1 MKLLKNFI
9 FIALMGMTMGA
20 CDWYSD
26 PLELVYPGTDLSGN
40 KEENKESELIKDVE
54 QVLATSSDEV
64 WEITKE
70 AVNRASEGDVTV
82 YIFFNVEEG
91 KCQMKSTVNPKLVSC
106 EYKTS
111 VNEEENVVLSFVG
124 SDLKTILGDESFE
137 VTNAK
142 VSSVTCKGVESGT
155 EYTWKRAER
164 AEMDALMTEEE
175 KVETLLASVEEGG
188 GWKIDLDV
196 NACYFIFDTEQKTVI
211 TKSEREPQNVS
222 GTYSLVLTDEGKV
235 ELTLVQSHFE
245 TLTQES
251 VLVITGYD
259 ENSITCQGK
268 SNGISYTMIK
278 VAKAE
283 MDNIKTPEQQLI
295 EKMFEIGWGSGVIRS
310 ASDGNFV
317 AYYYLTKDDHTVHF
331 LSYANQTVT
340 RKNVVATVVEE
351 GVLTFQET
359 VTVGSDALTAIKVKE
374 DGVELTGLTATNK
387 LVNNV
392 SYGKDK
398 TSLYKMVDW
407 IKLPGGG
414 QPQFKNARCTL
425 STNLQDEYNK
435 IPGFDNI
442 PIFEW
447 NGDWASIVIYADNYY
462 FMLYQGGNMTPI
474 EGTDIIRFNK
484 DAGLNPIYG
493 TDINKVK
500 SDYPNIYG
508 FLFDEDH
515 IIVRSN
521 ETPEAGLYVF
531 SISSDS
537 FIYWPQPVFQ

>member
-20 CDWYSD
+20 CDWNSD

-40 KEENKESELIKDVE
+40 KEDNKESELIKDVE
-54 QVLATSSDEV
+54 QVLTTSSDEV
-64 WEITKE
+64 WKIIKE
-70 AVNRASEGDVTV
+70 DVTV
-82 YIFFNVEEG
+82 YIFFNVGEG
-91 KCQMKSTVNPKLVSC
+91 KYQMKSTENPKLFSS

-111 VNEEENVVLSFVG
+111 VNENENVVLSFVG
-124 SDLKTILGDESFE
+124 SDLKTILGDENFE

-155 EYTWKRAER
+155 EYVWKRADR
-164 AEMDALMTEEE
+164 SEMDALMTEDE
-175 KVETLLASVEEGG
+175 KVEALLASVEQGG

-196 NACYFIFDTEQKTVI
+196 NACYFIFDVEQKTAI

-222 GTYSLVLTDEGKV
+222 GAYSLTLNNEGKV

-245 TLTQES
+245 ALTQES
-251 VLVITGYD
+251 VLVVTSYD

-268 SNGISYTMIK
+268 SNGTSYTMTK
-278 VAKAE
+278 VTKAE

-351 GVLTFQET
+351 DVLTLQET
-359 VTVGSDALTAIKVKE
+359 VTVGSDMLSAIKLK
-374 DGVELTGLTATNK
+374 DNGVELTGLTAANK
-387 LVNNV
+387 LVENL
-392 SYGKDK
+392 SYQRDK
-398 TSLYKMVDW
+398 QTVKKMSEW
-407 IKLPGGG
+407 IKLGYPDM
-414 QPQFKNARCTL
+414 PQFKEERCIV
-425 STNLQDEYNK
+425 STDLTEELNK
-435 IPGFDNI
+435 MGV
-442 PIFEW
+442 FEW
-447 NGDWASIVIYADNYY
+447 NGDWNSIVILYENNYY
-462 FMLYQGGNMTPI
+462 YMLFQSNNMTPL
-474 EGTDIIRFNK
+474 EGVDVIRFDK
-484 DAGLNPIYG
+484 SKGLRQDDWIGGRDLSVITSNF
-493 TDINKVK
+493 KK
-500 SDYPNIYG
+500 MYG

-521 ETPEAGLYVF
+521 EAPEAGLYVF
-531 SISSDS
+531 SISSDN
-537 FIYWPQPVFQ
+537 FIYWPKPVF

>member
-20 CDWYSD
+20 CDWNSD

-40 KEENKESELIKDVE
+40 KEDNKESELIKDVE
-54 QVLATSSDEV
+54 QVLTTSSDEV
-64 WEITKE
+64 WKITKE

-82 YIFFNVEEG
+82 YIFFNVGEG
-91 KCQMKSTVNPKLVSC
+91 KYQMKSTENPKLFSS

-111 VNEEENVVLSFVG
+111 VNENENVVLSFVG
-124 SDLKTILGDESFE
+124 SDLKTILGDENFE

-155 EYTWKRAER
+155 EYVWKRADR
-164 AEMDALMTEEE
+164 SEMDALMTEDE
-175 KVETLLASVEEGG
+175 KVEALLASVEQGG

-196 NACYFIFDTEQKTVI
+196 NACYFIFDVEQKTVI

-222 GTYSLVLTDEGKV
+222 GAYSLTLNNEGKV
-235 ELTLVQSHFE
+235 ELTLAQSHFE
-245 TLTQES
+245 ALTQES
-251 VLVITGYD
+251 VLVVTSYD

-268 SNGISYTMIK
+268 SNGTSYTMTK
-278 VAKAE
+278 VTKAE

-351 GVLTFQET
+351 DVLTFQET
-359 VTVGSDALTAIKVKE
+359 VTIGSDVLSAIKLM
-374 DGVELTGLTATNK
+374 DNGVELTGLTAANK
-387 LVNNV
+387 LVENM
-392 SYGKDK
+392 SYGKTEVD
-398 TSLYKMVDW
+398 LYSMKDW
-407 IKLPGGG
+407 VKLGPGG
-414 QPQFKNARCTL
+414 QPEFKGQIVL
-425 STNLQDEYNK
+425 STNFQDEYSRL
-435 IPGFDNI
+435 PYGG
-442 PIFEW
+442 IFEW
-447 NGDWASIVIYADNYY
+447 NGSNSAIVIWVDNYY
-462 FMLYQGGNMTPI
+462 FMYYQGDNMYPM
-474 EGTDIIRFNK
+474 EGTDIIRLNK
-484 DAGLNPIYG
+484 NAGLMPGYG
-493 TDINKVK
+493 SDINTVK
-500 SDYPNIYG
+500 SNCPNIYS

-521 ETPEAGLYVF
+521 ETFKAGLYVF
-531 SISSDS
+531 SISSNS
-537 FIYWPQPVFQ
+537 FVYWPTPDL

>member
-1 MKLLKNFI
+1 
-9 FIALMGMTMGA
+9 MGA

-40 KEENKESELIKDVE
+40 KDDNKESELIKDVE
-54 QVLATSSDEV
+54 QVLATSADEV
-64 WEITKE
+64 WKIVKE
-70 AVNRASEGDVTV
+70 NVTV
-82 YIFFNVEEG
+82 YLFFNVEEG
-91 KCQMKSTVNPKLVSC
+91 KYQMKSTVNPKLVSY

-111 VNEEENVVLSFVG
+111 VNEEENVVLSFAG
-124 SDLKTILGDESFE
+124 SDLKTILGDETFV

-142 VSSVTCKGVESGT
+142 ISSITCKGQESNT
-155 EYTWKRAER
+155 EYVWKRTAR
-164 AEMDALMTEEE
+164 SEMDALMTEEE
-175 KVETLLASVEEGG
+175 KVESLFASVEEGG
-188 GWKIDLDV
+188 GWKIDLV

-222 GTYSLVLTDEGKV
+222 GTYSLVLNNEGKV

-245 TLTQES
+245 TLTKEN
-251 VLVITGYD
+251 VLVVTEYN
-259 ENSITCQGK
+259 ENSITWQGK
-268 SNGISYTMIK
+268 SNGTSYIMTK
-278 VAKAE
+278 VTKAE

-295 EKMFEIGWGSGVIRS
+295 EKMFAQGWGSGVIRS
-310 ASDGNFV
+310 ASDGNFA
-317 AYYYLTKDDHTVHF
+317 AYYYVTKDDHTVHF
-331 LSYANQTVT
+331 LSYANKTVI
-340 RKNVVATVVEE
+340 RENIVATVTEE
-351 GVLTFQET
+351 GVLTFQKPIT
-359 VTVGSDALTAIKVKE
+359 VSGSSLSAIKVKE
-374 DGVELTGLTATNK
+374 DGVELVGLTAESK
-387 LVNNV
+387 LVGNV

-414 QPQFKNARCTL
+414 QPQFKNARCIL
-425 STNLQDEYNK
+425 SANLEAEYNRV
-435 IPGFDNI
+435 PAFDF

-447 NGDWASIVIYADNYY
+447 NGDWTSIVIYADNYY

-484 DAGLNPIYG
+484 DAGLAPGYG
-493 TDINKVK
+493 SDINKVK

-537 FIYWPQPVFQ
+537 FVYWPQPVFQ

>member
-9 FIALMGMTMGA
+9 CIALMSMAMGA
-20 CDWYSD
+20 CVWYSD

-40 KEENKESELIKDVE
+40 KDDNKESELIKDVE
-54 QVLATSSDEV
+54 QVLATSADEV
-64 WEITKE
+64 WKITKE
-70 AVNRASEGDVTV
+70 NVTV
-82 YIFFNVEEG
+82 YLFFNVEEG
-91 KCQMKSTVNPKLVSC
+91 KYQMKSTVNPKLVSY

-124 SDLKTILGDESFE
+124 SDLKTILGDETFV

-142 VSSVTCKGVESGT
+142 ISSITCKGQESNT
-155 EYTWKRAER
+155 EYVWKRTAR
-164 AEMDALMTEEE
+164 SEMDALMTEEE
-175 KVETLLASVEEGG
+175 KVESLLASVEEGG
-188 GWKIDLDV
+188 GWKIDLV

-222 GTYSLVLTDEGKV
+222 GTYSLVLNNEGKV

-245 TLTQES
+245 TLTKEN
-251 VLVITGYD
+251 VLVVTEYN
-259 ENSITCQGK
+259 ENSITWQGK
-268 SNGISYTMIK
+268 SNGTSYIMTK
-278 VAKAE
+278 VTKAE

-295 EKMFEIGWGSGVIRS
+295 EKMFAQGWGSGVIRS
-310 ASDGNFV
+310 ASDGNFA
-317 AYYYLTKDDHTVHF
+317 AYYYVTKDDHTVHF
-331 LSYANQTVT
+331 LSYANKTVV
-340 RKNVVATVVEE
+340 RENIVATVTEE
-351 GVLTFQET
+351 DVLTFQKP
-359 VTVGSDALTAIKVKE
+359 VTVSGSSLSAIKVKE
-374 DGVELTGLTATNK
+374 DGVELVGLTTESK
-387 LVNNV
+387 LVGNV

-414 QPQFKNARCTL
+414 QPQFKNARCIL
-425 STNLQDEYNK
+425 SANLEAEYNRV
-435 IPGFDNI
+435 PAFDF

-447 NGDWASIVIYADNYY
+447 NGDWTSIVIYADNYY
-462 FMLYQGGNMTPI
+462 FMLYQGGNMTPM

-484 DAGLNPIYG
+484 DAGLAPGYG
-493 TDINKVK
+493 SDINKVK

-537 FIYWPQPVFQ
+537 FVYWPQPVFQ

>member
-20 CDWYSD
+20 CDWNSD

-40 KEENKESELIKDVE
+40 KEDNKESELIKDVE
-54 QVLATSSDEV
+54 QVLTTSSDEV
-64 WEITKE
+64 WKIIKE
-70 AVNRASEGDVTV
+70 DVTV
-82 YIFFNVEEG
+82 YIFFNVGEG
-91 KCQMKSTVNPKLVSC
+91 KYQMKSTENPKLFSS

-111 VNEEENVVLSFVG
+111 VNENENVVLSFVG
-124 SDLKTILGDESFE
+124 SDLKTILGDENFE

-155 EYTWKRAER
+155 EYVWKRADR
-164 AEMDALMTEEE
+164 SEMDALMTEDE
-175 KVETLLASVEEGG
+175 KVEALLVSVEQGG

-196 NACYFIFDTEQKTVI
+196 NACYFIFDVEQKTVI

-222 GTYSLVLTDEGKV
+222 GAYSLTLNNEGKV
-235 ELTLVQSHFE
+235 ELTLAQSHFE
-245 TLTQES
+245 ALTQES
-251 VLVITGYD
+251 VLVVTSYD

-268 SNGISYTMIK
+268 SNGTSYTMIK

-340 RKNVVATVVEE
+340 RKNVVATVAEE
-351 GVLTFQET
+351 DVLTFQET
-359 VTVGSDALTAIKVKE
+359 VTIGSDVLSAIKLM
-374 DGVELTGLTATNK
+374 DNGVELTGLTAANK
-387 LVNNV
+387 LVENV

-398 TSLYKMVDW
+398 TSLYEMVDW

-414 QPQFKNARCTL
+414 QPQFKNARCIL
-425 STNLQDEYNK
+425 SANLEAEYNRV
-435 IPGFDNI
+435 PAFDF

-447 NGDWASIVIYADNYY
+447 NGDWTSIVIYADNYY

-484 DAGLNPIYG
+484 DAGLAPGYG
-493 TDINKVK
+493 SDINKVK

-531 SISSDS
+531 GISSDS

>member
-20 CDWYSD
+20 CDWNSD

-40 KEENKESELIKDVE
+40 KEDNKESELIKDVE
-54 QVLATSSDEV
+54 QVLTTSSDEV
-64 WEITKE
+64 WKITKE

-82 YIFFNVEEG
+82 YIFFNVGEG
-91 KCQMKSTVNPKLVSC
+91 KYQMKSTENPKLFSS

-111 VNEEENVVLSFVG
+111 VNENENVVLSFVG
-124 SDLKTILGDESFE
+124 SDLKTILGDENFE

-155 EYTWKRAER
+155 EYVWKRADR
-164 AEMDALMTEEE
+164 SEMDALMTEDE
-175 KVETLLASVEEGG
+175 KVEALLASVEQGG

-196 NACYFIFDTEQKTVI
+196 NACYFIFDVEQKTVI

-222 GTYSLVLTDEGKV
+222 GTYSLTLNNEGKV

-245 TLTQES
+245 ALTQES
-251 VLVITGYD
+251 VLVVTGYD
-259 ENSITCQGK
+259 ENSITCLGK
-268 SNGISYTMIK
+268 SNGTSYTMIK

-310 ASDGNFV
+310 ASDRNFV

-340 RKNVVATVVEE
+340 RKNVVATVAEE
-351 GVLTFQET
+351 DVLTFQET
-359 VTVGSDALTAIKVKE
+359 VTIGSDVLSAIKLM
-374 DGVELTGLTATNK
+374 DNGVELTGLTAANK

-398 TSLYKMVDW
+398 TSLYEMVDW

-414 QPQFKNARCTL
+414 QPQFKNAKCTL
-425 STNLQDEYNK
+425 SANLQDEYNK
-435 IPGFDNI
+435 IPGFDGI

-447 NGDWASIVIYADNYY
+447 NGDWTSIVIYADNYY
-462 FMLYQGGNMTPI
+462 FMLYQGGSMTPI

-484 DAGLNPIYG
+484 DAGLASGYG
-493 TDINKVK
+493 SDINKVK

-531 SISSDS
+531 GISSDS

>member
-40 KEENKESELIKDVE
+40 KEDNKKSELIKDVE
-54 QVLATSSDEV
+54 QVLTTSSDEV
-64 WEITKE
+64 WKIVKE
-70 AVNRASEGDVTV
+70 DVTV
-82 YIFFNVEEG
+82 YIFFNVGEG
-91 KCQMKSTVNPKLVSC
+91 KYQMKSTENPKLFSS

-111 VNEEENVVLSFVG
+111 VNEEEKVVLSFVG
-124 SDLKTILGDESFE
+124 SDLKAMLGDESFE

-155 EYTWKRAER
+155 EYVWKRADR
-164 AEMDALMTEEE
+164 SEMDALMTEDE
-175 KVETLLASVEEGG
+175 KVEALLASVEQGG

-196 NACYFIFDTEQKTVI
+196 NACYFIFDVEQKTVI

-222 GTYSLVLTDEGKV
+222 GTYSLTLNNEGKV

-245 TLTQES
+245 ALTQEN
-251 VLVITGYD
+251 VLVVTGYD
-259 ENSITCQGK
+259 ENSITCLGK
-268 SNGISYTMIK
+268 SNGTSYTMTK
-278 VAKAE
+278 VTKAE

-340 RKNVVATVVEE
+340 RKNVVATVAEE
-351 GVLTFQET
+351 DVLTFQET
-359 VTVGSDALTAIKVKE
+359 VTIGSDVLSAIKLM
-374 DGVELTGLTATNK
+374 DNGVELTGLTAANK

-398 TSLYKMVDW
+398 TSLYEMVDW

-414 QPQFKNARCTL
+414 QPQFKNAKCTL
-425 STNLQDEYNK
+425 SANLQDEYNK
-435 IPGFDNI
+435 IPGFDGI

-447 NGDWASIVIYADNYY
+447 NGDWTSIVIYADNYY

-484 DAGLNPIYG
+484 DAGLASGYG
-493 TDINKVK
+493 SDINKVK

-531 SISSDS
+531 GISSDS

>member
-9 FIALMGMTMGA
+9 FIALMGMAMGA

-40 KEENKESELIKDVE
+40 KEDNKESELIKDVE
-54 QVLATSSDEV
+54 QVLVTSSDEV
-64 WEITKE
+64 WKITKDE
-70 AVNRASEGDVTV
+70 VNV
-82 YIFFNVEEG
+82 YVFFNVEEG
-91 KCQMKSTVNPKLVSC
+91 KCQMKSTVNPKLVSY

-124 SDLKTILGDESFE
+124 SDLKTILGDETFII
-137 VTNAK
+137 TNAK
-142 VSSVTCKGVESGT
+142 VSSVTCKGQDSNT
-155 EYTWKRAER
+155 EYVWKRTER
-164 AEMDALMTEEE
+164 SEMDALMTEEE
-175 KVETLLASVEEGG
+175 KVETLLGSVEEGG
-188 GWKIDLDV
+188 GWKIDLGV
-196 NACYFIFDTEQKTVI
+196 NACYFIFDTTQKTVI

-222 GTYSLVLTDEGKV
+222 GTYSLALNNEGKV
-235 ELTLVQSHFE
+235 ELTLLQSHFE
-245 TLTQES
+245 VLTQES
-251 VLVITGYD
+251 VLVVTGYD
-259 ENSITCQGK
+259 ENSIIYQGK
-268 SNGISYTMIK
+268 SNGISYTMTK
-278 VAKAE
+278 VAKSE

-295 EKMFEIGWGSGVIRS
+295 EKIFEIGWGSGVIRS
-310 ASDGNFV
+310 ISDGNFV
-317 AYYYLTKDDHTVHF
+317 TYYYMTKDDHTVHF
-331 LSYANQTVT
+331 LSYANQAVT
-340 RKNVVATVVEE
+340 RKNVVATVLEE
-351 GVLTFQET
+351 DVLTFQET
-359 VTVGSDALTAIKVKE
+359 VTVGNSSLSAIKVKD
-374 DGVELTGLTATNK
+374 DGVELVGLAAENK
-387 LVNNV
+387 LVTNV

-425 STNLQDEYNK
+425 SANLEAEYNRV
-435 IPGFDNI
+435 PAFDF

-484 DAGLNPIYG
+484 DAGLAPGYG
-493 TDINKVK
+493 SDMNKVK

>member
-1 MKLLKNFI
+1 
-9 FIALMGMTMGA
+9 
-20 CDWYSD
+20 
-26 PLELVYPGTDLSGN
+26 
-40 KEENKESELIKDVE
+40 
-54 QVLATSSDEV
+54 
-64 WEITKE
+64 
-70 AVNRASEGDVTV
+70 
-82 YIFFNVEEG
+82 
-91 KCQMKSTVNPKLVSC
+91 MKSEENPKLFSS

-111 VNEEENVVLSFVG
+111 VNENENVVLSFVG
-124 SDLKTILGDESFE
+124 SDLKTILGDENFE

-142 VSSVTCKGVESGT
+142 VSSITCKGVESGT
-155 EYTWKRAER
+155 EYVWKRADR
-164 AEMDALMTEEE
+164 SEMDALMTEDE
-175 KVETLLASVEEGG
+175 KVEALLASVEQGG

-196 NACYFIFDTEQKTVI
+196 NACYFIFDVEQKTVI

-222 GTYSLVLTDEGKV
+222 GTYSLTLNNEGKV

-245 TLTQES
+245 ALTQEN
-251 VLVITGYD
+251 VLVVTGYD
-259 ENSITCQGK
+259 ENSITCLGK
-268 SNGISYTMIK
+268 SNGTSYTMTK
-278 VAKAE
+278 VTKAE

-351 GVLTFQET
+351 DVLTFQET
-359 VTVGSDALTAIKVKE
+359 VTIGSDPLTAIKVKE

-414 QPQFKNARCTL
+414 QPQFKNAKCTL
-425 STNLQDEYNK
+425 SANLQDEYNK
-435 IPGFDNI
+435 IPGFDGI
-442 PIFEW
+442 PVFEW
-447 NGDWASIVIYADNYY
+447 NGDWTSIVIYADNYY

-484 DAGLNPIYG
+484 DAGLASGYG
-493 TDINKVK
+493 SDINKVK

-531 SISSDS
+531 GISSDS

>member
-20 CDWYSD
+20 CDWNSD

-40 KEENKESELIKDVE
+40 KEDNKESELIKDVE
-54 QVLATSSDEV
+54 QVLTTSSDEV
-64 WEITKE
+64 WKIIKE
-70 AVNRASEGDVTV
+70 DVTV
-82 YIFFNVEEG
+82 YIFFNVGEG
-91 KCQMKSTVNPKLVSC
+91 KYQMKSTENPKLFSS

-111 VNEEENVVLSFVG
+111 VNENENVVLSFVG
-124 SDLKTILGDESFE
+124 SDLKTILGDENFE

-155 EYTWKRAER
+155 EYVWKRADR
-164 AEMDALMTEEE
+164 SEMDALMTEDE
-175 KVETLLASVEEGG
+175 KVEALLVSVEQGG

-196 NACYFIFDTEQKTVI
+196 NACYFIFDVEQKTVI

-222 GTYSLVLTDEGKV
+222 GAYSLALNNEGKV

-251 VLVITGYD
+251 VLVVTSYD
-259 ENSITCQGK
+259 ENSIICQGK
-268 SNGISYTMIK
+268 SNGISYTMTK
-278 VAKAE
+278 VSKAE

-317 AYYYLTKDDHTVHF
+317 AYYYVTKDDHTVHF
-331 LSYANQTVT
+331 LNYANQIVT
-340 RKNVVATVVEE
+340 RKNVEATVVEE

-359 VTVGSDALTAIKVKE
+359 VTVGSDMLSAIKVKE
-374 DGVELTGLTATNK
+374 DGVELTGLTAANK
-387 LVNNV
+387 LVENV

-398 TSLYKMVDW
+398 TSLYKMAEWV
-407 IKLPGGG
+407 KLPGRG
-414 QPQFKNARCTL
+414 QPQFKNARCIL
-425 STNLQDEYNK
+425 SANLEAEYNRV
-435 IPGFDNI
+435 PAFDF

-447 NGDWASIVIYADNYY
+447 NGDYASIVIFYDKYY

-484 DAGLNPIYG
+484 DAGLIKFTDPNTYG
-493 TDINKVK
+493 TDINVVK
-500 SDYPNIYG
+500 SNYPNIYG
-508 FLFDEDH
+508 FLFGEDH

-531 SISSDS
+531 GISSDS

>member
-20 CDWYSD
+20 CDWNSD

-40 KEENKESELIKDVE
+40 KEDNKESELIKDVE
-54 QVLATSSDEV
+54 QVLTTSSDEV
-64 WEITKE
+64 WKIIKE
-70 AVNRASEGDVTV
+70 DVTV
-82 YIFFNVEEG
+82 YIFFNVGEG
-91 KCQMKSTVNPKLVSC
+91 KYQMKSTENPKLFSS

-111 VNEEENVVLSFVG
+111 VNENENVVLSFVG
-124 SDLKTILGDESFE
+124 SDLKTILGDENFE

-155 EYTWKRAER
+155 EYVWKRADR
-164 AEMDALMTEEE
+164 SEMDALMTEDE
-175 KVETLLASVEEGG
+175 KVEALLASVEQGG

-196 NACYFIFDTEQKTVI
+196 NACYFIFDVEQKTAI

-222 GTYSLVLTDEGKV
+222 GAYSLTLNNEGKV

-245 TLTQES
+245 ALTQES
-251 VLVITGYD
+251 VLVVTSYD

-268 SNGISYTMIK
+268 SNGTSYTMTK
-278 VAKAE
+278 VTKAE
-283 MDNIKTPEQQLI
+283 MDNIKTPELQLI

-351 GVLTFQET
+351 DVLTFQET

-414 QPQFKNARCTL
+414 QPQFKNAKCTL
-425 STNLQDEYNK
+425 SANLQDEYNK
-435 IPGFDNI
+435 IPGFDGI
-442 PIFEW
+442 PVFEW
-447 NGDWASIVIYADNYY
+447 NGDWTSIVIYADNYY

-484 DAGLNPIYG
+484 DAGLASGYG
-493 TDINKVK
+493 SDINKVK

-531 SISSDS
+531 GISSDS

>member
-20 CDWYSD
+20 CDWNSD

-40 KEENKESELIKDVE
+40 KEDNKESELIKDVE
-54 QVLATSSDEV
+54 QVLTTSSDEV
-64 WEITKE
+64 WKITKE
-70 AVNRASEGDVTV
+70 DVTV
-82 YIFFNVEEG
+82 YIFFNVGEG
-91 KCQMKSTVNPKLVSC
+91 KYQMKSTENPKLFSS
-106 EYKTS
+106 EYKTL
-111 VNEEENVVLSFVG
+111 VNENENVVLSFVG
-124 SDLKTILGDESFE
+124 SDLKTILGDENFE

-155 EYTWKRAER
+155 EYVWKRADR
-164 AEMDALMTEEE
+164 SEMDALMTEDE
-175 KVETLLASVEEGG
+175 KVEALLASVEQGG

-196 NACYFIFDTEQKTVI
+196 NACYFIFDVEQKTVI

-222 GTYSLVLTDEGKV
+222 GAYSLTLNNEGKV

-245 TLTQES
+245 ALTQES
-251 VLVITGYD
+251 VLVVTGYD

-268 SNGISYTMIK
+268 SNGTSYTMTK
-278 VAKAE
+278 VTKAE

-340 RKNVVATVVEE
+340 RKNVVATVAEE
-351 GVLTFQET
+351 DVLTFQET
-359 VTVGSDALTAIKVKE
+359 VTVGSDVLSAIKLK
-374 DGVELTGLTATNK
+374 DNGVELTGLTASNK
-387 LVNNV
+387 LVENV

-407 IKLPGGG
+407 IKLSSGG
-414 QPQFKNARCTL
+414 QPQFKNAKCTL
-425 STNLQDEYNK
+425 STNLEDEYNR
-435 IPGFDNI
+435 IPVINGI
-442 PIFEW
+442 PVFEW
-447 NGDWASIVIYADNYY
+447 NGDWTSIVIYVDNYY
-462 FMLYQGGNMTPI
+462 FMYYQGNNMTPM
-474 EGTDIIRFNK
+474 EGTDVIRFNK
-484 DAGLNPIYG
+484 DAGLMAGYG
-493 TDINKVK
+493 SNIEMVK
-500 SDYPNIYG
+500 SNYPNIYG
-508 FLFDEDH
+508 FLFGEDH

-531 SISSDS
+531 GISSES

>member
-20 CDWYSD
+20 CDWNSD

-40 KEENKESELIKDVE
+40 KEDNKESELIKDVE
-54 QVLATSSDEV
+54 QVLTTSSDEV
-64 WEITKE
+64 WKIIKE
-70 AVNRASEGDVTV
+70 DVTV
-82 YIFFNVEEG
+82 YIFFNVGEG
-91 KCQMKSTVNPKLVSC
+91 KYQMKSTENPKLFSS

-111 VNEEENVVLSFVG
+111 VNENENVVLSFVG
-124 SDLKTILGDESFE
+124 SDLKTILGDENFE

-155 EYTWKRAER
+155 EYVWKRADR
-164 AEMDALMTEEE
+164 SEMDALMTEDE
-175 KVETLLASVEEGG
+175 KVEALLASVEQGG

-196 NACYFIFDTEQKTVI
+196 NACYFIFDVEQKTAI

-222 GTYSLVLTDEGKV
+222 GTYSLTLNNEGKV

-245 TLTQES
+245 ALTQES
-251 VLVITGYD
+251 VLVVTGYD
-259 ENSITCQGK
+259 ENSITCLGK
-268 SNGISYTMIK
+268 SNGISYTMTK
-278 VAKAE
+278 VTKAE

-340 RKNVVATVVEE
+340 RKNVVATVAEE
-351 GVLTFQET
+351 DVLTFQET
-359 VTVGSDALTAIKVKE
+359 VTVGSDVLSAIKLK
-374 DGVELTGLTATNK
+374 DNGVELTGLTASNK
-387 LVNNV
+387 LVENV

-407 IKLPGGG
+407 IKLSSGG
-414 QPQFKNARCTL
+414 QPQFKNAKCTL
-425 STNLQDEYNK
+425 STNLEDEYNR
-435 IPGFDNI
+435 IPVINGI
-442 PIFEW
+442 PVFEW
-447 NGDWASIVIYADNYY
+447 NGDWTSIVIYVDNYY
-462 FMLYQGGNMTPI
+462 FMYYQGNNMTPM
-474 EGTDIIRFNK
+474 EGTDVIRFNK
-484 DAGLNPIYG
+484 DAGLMAGYG
-493 TDINKVK
+493 SNIEMVK
-500 SDYPNIYG
+500 SNYPNIYG
-508 FLFDEDH
+508 FLFGEDH

-521 ETPEAGLYVF
+521 ETPGAGLYVF
-531 SISSDS
+531 GISSDS

>member
-20 CDWYSD
+20 CDWNSD

-40 KEENKESELIKDVE
+40 KEDNKESELIKDVE
-54 QVLATSSDEV
+54 QVLTTSSDEV
-64 WEITKE
+64 WKITKE

-82 YIFFNVEEG
+82 YIFFNVGEG
-91 KCQMKSTVNPKLVSC
+91 KYQMKSTENPKLFSS

-111 VNEEENVVLSFVG
+111 VNENENVVLSFVG
-124 SDLKTILGDESFE
+124 SDLKTILGDENFE

-155 EYTWKRAER
+155 EYVWKRADR
-164 AEMDALMTEEE
+164 SEMDALMTEDE
-175 KVETLLASVEEGG
+175 KVEALLASVEQGG

-196 NACYFIFDTEQKTVI
+196 NACYFIFDVEQKTVI

-222 GTYSLVLTDEGKV
+222 GTYSLTLNNEGKV

-245 TLTQES
+245 ALTQES
-251 VLVITGYD
+251 VLVVTGYD
-259 ENSITCQGK
+259 ENSITCLGK
-268 SNGISYTMIK
+268 SNGTSYTMTK
-278 VAKAE
+278 VTKAE

-340 RKNVVATVVEE
+340 RKNVVATVAEE
-351 GVLTFQET
+351 DVLTFQET
-359 VTVGSDALTAIKVKE
+359 VTIGSDVLSAIKLK
-374 DGVELTGLTATNK
+374 DNGVELTGLTGANK
-387 LVNNV
+387 LVENV

-398 TSLYKMVDW
+398 TSLYKMADW
-407 IKLPGGG
+407 IKLPNGG

-447 NGDWASIVIYADNYY
+447 NGDWTSIVIYADNYY

-484 DAGLNPIYG
+484 DAGLASGYG
-493 TDINKVK
+493 SDINKVK

-531 SISSDS
+531 GISSDS

>member
-20 CDWYSD
+20 CDWNSD

-40 KEENKESELIKDVE
+40 KEDNKESELIKDVE
-54 QVLATSSDEV
+54 QVLTTSSDEV
-64 WEITKE
+64 WKIIKE
-70 AVNRASEGDVTV
+70 DVTV
-82 YIFFNVEEG
+82 YIFFNVGEG
-91 KCQMKSTVNPKLVSC
+91 KYQMKSTENPKLFSS

-111 VNEEENVVLSFVG
+111 VNENENVVLSFVG
-124 SDLKTILGDESFE
+124 SDLKTILGDENFE

-155 EYTWKRAER
+155 EYVWKRADR
-164 AEMDALMTEEE
+164 SEMDALMTEDE
-175 KVETLLASVEEGG
+175 KVEALLASVEQGG

-196 NACYFIFDTEQKTVI
+196 NACYFIFDVEQKTVI

-222 GTYSLVLTDEGKV
+222 GTYSLTLNNEGKV

-245 TLTQES
+245 ALTQES
-251 VLVITGYD
+251 VLVVTGYD
-259 ENSITCQGK
+259 ENSITCLGK
-268 SNGISYTMIK
+268 SNGTSYTMTK
-278 VAKAE
+278 VTKAE

-340 RKNVVATVVEE
+340 RKNVVATVAEE
-351 GVLTFQET
+351 DVLTFQET
-359 VTVGSDALTAIKVKE
+359 VTVGSDVLSAIKLK
-374 DGVELTGLTATNK
+374 DNGVELTGLTASNK
-387 LVNNV
+387 LVENV

-407 IKLPGGG
+407 IKLSSGG
-414 QPQFKNARCTL
+414 QPQFKNAKCTL
-425 STNLQDEYNK
+425 STNLEDEYNR
-435 IPGFDNI
+435 IPVINGI
-442 PIFEW
+442 PVFEW
-447 NGDWASIVIYADNYY
+447 NGDWTSIVIYVDNYY
-462 FMLYQGGNMTPI
+462 FMYYQGNNMTPM
-474 EGTDIIRFNK
+474 EGTDVIRFNK
-484 DAGLNPIYG
+484 DAGLMAGYG
-493 TDINKVK
+493 SNIEMVK
-500 SDYPNIYG
+500 SNYPNIYG
-508 FLFDEDH
+508 FLFGEDH

-531 SISSDS
+531 GISSDS

>member
-20 CDWYSD
+20 CDWNSD

-40 KEENKESELIKDVE
+40 KEDNKESELIKDVE
-54 QVLATSSDEV
+54 QVLTTSSDEV
-64 WEITKE
+64 WKITKE

-82 YIFFNVEEG
+82 YIFFNVGEG
-91 KCQMKSTVNPKLVSC
+91 KYQMKSTENPKLFSS

-111 VNEEENVVLSFVG
+111 VNENENVVLSFVG
-124 SDLKTILGDESFE
+124 SDLKTILGDENFE

-155 EYTWKRAER
+155 EYVWKRADR
-164 AEMDALMTEEE
+164 SEMDALMTEDE
-175 KVETLLASVEEGG
+175 KVEALLASVEQGG

-196 NACYFIFDTEQKTVI
+196 NACYFIFDVEQKTVI

-222 GTYSLVLTDEGKV
+222 GTYSLTLNNEGKV

-245 TLTQES
+245 ALTQES
-251 VLVITGYD
+251 VLVVTSYD

-268 SNGISYTMIK
+268 SNGTSYTMTK
-278 VAKAE
+278 VTKAE

-340 RKNVVATVVEE
+340 RKNVVATVAEE
-351 GVLTFQET
+351 DVLTFQKT
-359 VTVGSDALTAIKVKE
+359 VTIGSDVLSAIKLK
-374 DGVELTGLTATNK
+374 DNGVELTGLTGANK
-387 LVNNV
+387 LVENV

-398 TSLYKMVDW
+398 TSLYKMADW
-407 IKLPGGG
+407 IKLPNGG

-447 NGDWASIVIYADNYY
+447 NGDWSSIVIHVDDYY
-462 FMLYQGGNMTPI
+462 FMYYQGNNMTPM
-474 EGTDIIRFNK
+474 EGTDVIRFNK
-484 DAGLNPIYG
+484 DAGLMAGYG
-493 TDINKVK
+493 SNIETVK
-500 SDYPNIYG
+500 SYCPNIYN
-508 FLFDEDH
+508 FLFNEDH
-515 IIVRSN
+515 IIVRNN
-521 ETPEAGLYVF
+521 ETPEAGLYLF

>member
-9 FIALMGMTMGA
+9 FIALMGMAMGA

-40 KEENKESELIKDVE
+40 KEDNKETELIKDVE
-54 QVLATSSDEV
+54 QVLVTSSDEV
-64 WEITKE
+64 WKITKE
-70 AVNRASEGDVTV
+70 DISV
-82 YIFFNVEEG
+82 YVFFNIEEG
-91 KCQMKSTVNPKLVSC
+91 KCQMKSTVNPKLVSY

-124 SDLKTILGDESFE
+124 SDLKTILGDETFVITS
-137 VTNAK
+137 AK
-142 VSSVTCKGVESGT
+142 VSSVTCKGQDSNT
-155 EYTWKRAER
+155 EYVWKRTDR
-164 AEMDALMTEEE
+164 SEMDALMTEEE
-175 KVETLLASVEEGG
+175 KVETLLGSVEEGG

-196 NACYFIFDTEQKTVI
+196 NDCYFIFDTEQKTVI

-222 GTYSLVLTDEGKV
+222 GAYSLALNNEGKV

-251 VLVITGYD
+251 VLVVTSYD
-259 ENSITCQGK
+259 ENSIIYQGK
-268 SNGISYTMIK
+268 SNGISYTMTK
-278 VAKAE
+278 VAKSE

-295 EKMFEIGWGSGVIRS
+295 EKIFEIGWGSGVIRS
-310 ASDGNFV
+310 TSDGNFV
-317 AYYYLTKDDHTVHF
+317 AYYYVTKDDHTVHF

-340 RKNVVATVVEE
+340 RKNVVATVLEE
-351 GVLTFQET
+351 DVLTFQET
-359 VTVGSDALTAIKVKE
+359 VKVGNSSLSAIKVKD
-374 DGVELTGLTATNK
+374 DGVELVGLAAENK
-387 LVNNV
+387 LVTNV

-425 STNLQDEYNK
+425 SNNLVDDYNK

-442 PIFEW
+442 PILEW
-447 NGDWASIVIYADNYY
+447 NGDWSSIVIYVDNYY
-462 FMLYQGGNMTPI
+462 FMQYQGSNMTPW
-474 EGTDIIRFNK
+474 EGVDVIRFNK
-484 DAGLNPIYG
+484 DAGLMAGYG
-493 TDINKVK
+493 SDINTVK
-500 SDYPNIYG
+500 NYCPNIYS

>member
-1 MKLLKNFI
+1 MRLLKNFI
-9 FIALMGMTMGA
+9 FIALMGVTMGA

-26 PLELVYPGTDLSGN
+26 PLELVYPGTDLNGN

-54 QVLATSSDEV
+54 QVLTTSSDEV
-64 WEITKE
+64 WKITKE
-70 AVNRASEGDVTV
+70 DVVV

-91 KCQMKSTVNPKLVSC
+91 KYQMKSTVNPKLVSY

-124 SDLKTILGDESFE
+124 SDLKTILGDESF
-137 VTNAK
+137 VITSAK
-142 VSSVTCKGVESGT
+142 VSSITCKGQDSNT
-155 EYTWKRAER
+155 EYVWKRANR
-164 AEMDALMTEEE
+164 SEMDALMTEEE
-175 KVETLLASVEEGG
+175 KVESLLASVEEGG
-188 GWKIDLDV
+188 GWKIDLV

-222 GTYSLVLTDEGKV
+222 GTYSLALNNEGKV

-251 VLVITGYD
+251 VLVVTSYD
-259 ENSITCQGK
+259 ENSITYQGK
-268 SNGISYTMIK
+268 SNGTSYTMIK
-278 VAKAE
+278 VTKAE

-317 AYYYLTKDDHTVHF
+317 AYYYVTKDDHTVHF
-331 LSYANQTVT
+331 LSYVNQTVT
-340 RKNVVATVVEE
+340 RKNVVAAVVEE
-351 GVLTFQET
+351 NMLTFQET
-359 VTVGSDALTAIKVKE
+359 VTVGNDKLSAMKVKE
-374 DGVELTGLTATNK
+374 DGVELIGLTAGNK
-387 LVNNV
+387 LVENV

-398 TSLYKMVDW
+398 TSLYKMADW
-407 IKLPGGG
+407 IKLPNGG

-447 NGDWASIVIYADNYY
+447 NGDWSSIVIYVDNYY
-462 FMLYQGGNMTPI
+462 FMYYQGNNMTPM
-474 EGTDIIRFNK
+474 EGTDVIRFNK
-484 DAGLNPIYG
+484 DAGLMAGYG
-493 TDINKVK
+493 SNIETVK
-500 SDYPNIYG
+500 SYCPNIYN
-508 FLFDEDH
+508 FLFNEDH
-515 IIVRSN
+515 IIVRNN
-521 ETPEAGLYVF
+521 ETPEAGLYLF